1 MYGCIDESFKK
12 SAKISDLRYCN
23 TNTYF
28 ICQERTTDGFDPSI
42 GRIGSG
48 GPGPDAPRHEP
59 ADEPS
64 RCGLRVN
71 SVFANITINSDSATC
86 RSVFPRMPQP
96 PPLPERRSERCGRC
110 AAGRPSGAAGC
121 LSAGLRTGSYDEKSL
136 FSQKIGPKFAGG
148 GILLILHRP

>member
-48 GPGPDAPRHEP
+48 GPGPDAPPGMSRRTSRRG
-59 ADEPS
+59 AD
-64 RCGLRVN
+64 
-71 SVFANITINSDSATC
+71 FA
-86 RSVFPRMPQP
+86 
-96 PPLPERRSERCGRC
+96 
-110 AAGRPSGAAGC
+110 
-121 LSAGLRTGSYDEKSL
+121 
-136 FSQKIGPKFAGG
+136 
-148 GILLILHRP
+148 